1 MAAWFVTKKVIPM
14 SEENEVDVSALQTEL
29 AALKTSN
36 DELTSQ
42 FNAIKSK
49 NDELLT
55 ETKTAKDAKRKAEA
69 DAVTD
74 KDRLAKESGD
84 FKSLYESSSE
94 KLLAT
99 ETTLND
105 LNGRIQSGEKNTA
118 AMKIAAELAEGSNID
133 LLSTFINTRLKF
145 QEGVLKV
152 TDKDGN
158 LTISSLSD
166 LQSEFKNDAR
176 FASLLKGNQS
186 SGGGA
191 TGGNNSGGAAKTK
204 SRAEFM
210 ASTPADQMKYI
221 KSGGSVY

>member
-1 MAAWFVTKKVIPM
+1 M

-29 AALKTSN
+29 TALKTSN
-36 DELTSQ
+36 EELTNQ

-49 NDELLT
+49 NDELLS
-55 ETKTAKDAKRKAEA
+55 ETKTAKEARRKVEA
-69 DAVTD
+69 DAITE
-74 KDRLAKESGD
+74 KDRMAKESGD
-84 FKSLYESSSE
+84 FESLYKSSSE

-105 LNGRIQSGEKNTA
+105 LNGRIQSEQKRTA

-133 LLSTFINTRLKF
+133 LLSTFVNTRLKF
-145 QEGVLKV
+145 QEGDLKV
-152 TDKDGN
+152 TDGDGN
-158 LTISSLSD
+158 LTISSLED
-166 LQSEFKNDAR
+166 LKKEFQNDSR

-191 TGGNNSGGAAKTK
+191 TGGNSNSGSAAKTK

-210 ASTPADQMKYI
+210 ALNPADQMKYT
-221 KSGGSVY
+221 KTGGTVY